1 MVGKLAGHAAGVE
14 ETETEVAIN
23 GQGVFGTEV
32 DGGCQGVR
40 LRLLS
45 VFVNR
50 EDFFKVVGQGV
61 ELIVELVVTRVFATG
76 VDGVLETVEGLVTG

>member
-32 DGGCQGVR
+32 DGGC
-40 LRLLS
+40 
-45 VFVNR
+45 
-50 EDFFKVVGQGV
+50 
-61 ELIVELVVTRVFATG
+61 
-76 VDGVLETVEGLVTG
+76 